1 MSLTRELHTP
11 PTTKRMLIFISVL
24 APGEFN
30 RSSLKP
36 SAAAAERLSFPSAS
50 SVAVLPFT
58 SVAFEGDTMTYTST
72 PRLLQTVAAVAT
84 SRPDVNATSSSPP
97 LATYT
102 GSAINL
108 VTSSAMVMI
117 VAIGVAVLLV

>member
-1 MSLTRELHTP
+1 MLT
-11 PTTKRMLIFISVL
+11 FISVL

-30 RSSLKP
+30 RSSLKS

-84 SRPDVNATSSSPP
+84 SRPDATTTSSSPP
-97 LATYT
+97 VATYT
-102 GSAINL
+102 GSALSL
-108 VTSSAMVMI
+108 VTSGAMVMI
-117 VAIGVAVLLV
+117 VAVGVAALLV

>member
-1 MSLTRELHTP
+1 
-11 PTTKRMLIFISVL
+11 MLNFPSVL

-30 RSSLKP
+30 RSSLMP

-58 SVAFEGDTMTYTST
+58 SVAFEGDTMTYAST

-84 SRPDVNATSSSPP
+84 SRPSASSSPP

-102 GSAINL
+102 GSAISL
-108 VTSSAMVMI
+108 ATSGGAMVMALA
-117 VAIGVAVLLV
+117 VGVAALLM

>member
-1 MSLTRELHTP
+1 MHTDKP
-11 PTTKRMLIFISVL
+11 SVL
-24 APGEFN
+24 APSEFN

-58 SVAFEGDTMTYTST
+58 SVAFDGDTMTYAST

-84 SRPDVNATSSSPP
+84 SRPSATTTSSSPP
-97 LATYT
+97 PAAYT
-102 GSAINL
+102 GSAISL
-108 VTSSAMVMI
+108 VTSGAMVMVI
-117 VAIGVAVLLV
+117 AVGVAALLM

>member
-1 MSLTRELHTP
+1 MYTDLP
-11 PTTKRMLIFISVL
+11 SVL

-36 SAAAAERLSFPSAS
+36 AAPAVERLSFPSAS

-58 SVAFEGDTMTYTST
+58 SVAFEGDTMTYAST

-84 SRPDVNATSSSPP
+84 SRPSATATSLSPP

-108 VTSSAMVMI
+108 ATVGTMVMAFA
-117 VAIGVAVLLV
+117 VGVAALLI